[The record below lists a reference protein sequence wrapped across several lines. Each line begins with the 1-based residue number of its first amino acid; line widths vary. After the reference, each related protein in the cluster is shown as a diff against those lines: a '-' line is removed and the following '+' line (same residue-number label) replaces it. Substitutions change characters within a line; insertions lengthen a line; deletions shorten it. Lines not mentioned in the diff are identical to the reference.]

1 MQRYPVIVIGAGQAG
16 LAGSHELRRH
26 GIEHLVLE
34 RGRIGEAWRSQR
46 WDSFCLV
53 TPNWM
58 TRLPGKAYEGDDPEG
73 FMPRSAFVAFLEDY
87 ARSFEAPVRCGVDV
101 RRVHRQAGGGFVLDT
116 GDGPFGCEHL
126 IVATATYQQP
136 AVPPVAENL
145 PADLLQ
151 VHAAAYRNPGALPDG
166 AVLVVG
172 SGQSG
177 CQIAEE
183 LHRAGRPVI
192 LCTGRA
198 GRLPRRYRGRDGIAW
213 QHLMGLLDRTPDM
226 LESPALRFRGDPHL
240 TGEGGGRTLNLH
252 RFASEGIRLVGHMA
266 GVHGRKVR
274 FGDDLAANLAFADD
288 YFADFCTRVDAFVAA
303 QGLDAP
309 RADPSNTDY
318 GGPVR
323 APAPPTLEAID
334 LDAAGVRTVVW
345 ATGFRF
351 DFSWI
356 DAPGGFDA
364 HGYPVQHRGLSDVAG
379 LYYLGLNWLSKRKS
393 GIIFG
398 VEEDAR
404 HLGEVIAGRIRGRTD
419 GPSLERRA

>member
-1 MQRYPVIVIGAGQAG
+1 MQRHEVIIIGAGQGG

-26 GIEHLVLE
+26 GVEHVVLE
-34 RGRIGEAWRSQR
+34 RGLIGQAWRSAR
-46 WDSFCLV
+46 WDSFSLV

-58 TRLPGKAYEGDDPEG
+58 TQLPGKIYQGDDPDG
-73 FMPRSAFVAFLEDY
+73 FMPGRDYIAFLEAY
-87 ARSFEAPVRCGVDV
+87 ARSFDAPVRCGVDV
-101 RRVHRQAGGGFVLDT
+101 QRVQRSHDGFVLDT
-116 GDGPFGCEHL
+116 SQGPMASRHV

-136 AVPPVAENL
+136 AVPPVARAL
-145 PADLLQ
+145 PPGVLQ
-151 VHAAAYRNPGALPDG
+151 MHAADYRNPAALPPG

-183 LHRAGRPVI
+183 LQRSGRRV
-192 LCTGRA
+192 LLSTGRA
-198 GRLPRRYRGRDGIAW
+198 GRLPRRYRGCDGIVW
-213 QHLMGLLDRTPDM
+213 QHRMGLLDRTPDM

-252 RFASEGIRLVGHMA
+252 RLAQDGMLLVGHLRSA
-266 GVHGRKVR
+266 QGNRLQ
-274 FGDDLAANLAFADD
+274 FGDDLADNLKFADD
-288 YFADFCTRVDAFVAA
+288 YFADFCARVDAFVAA
-303 QGLDAP
+303 QGLEVPPASS
-309 RADPSNTDY
+309 ANTDY

-323 APAPPTLEAID
+323 AAPPATVQEID
-334 LDAAGVRTVVW
+334 LVESGVSTVVW

-356 DAPGGFDA
+356 EVSGGLDAQ
-364 HGYPVQHRGLSDVAG
+364 GYPLQHRGVGHVPG

-398 VEEDAR
+398 VAEDAQY
-404 HLGEVIAGRIRGRTD
+404 LGDLIAARVRSQQAL
-419 GPSLERRA
+419 PSELA